1 MTGVATSAGDLT
13 EEWLSVALETDVR
26 SVRVE
31 RIGTGQTSATYRLRI
46 DADGIPETVVA
57 KLAEGDQEARRRV
70 ATAHRSEVGFY
81 TELAPTLGVRV
92 PACWYAD
99 ISEDATRFTLLL
111 EDLSPRAAGRQ
122 TDGCTVGQAVGAVRN
137 LARLHA
143 SRWNDE
149 TLRDVGFLVPLTRQ
163 RATFLADLVKVATR
177 RFIARYAGHLSDSDK
192 TTLRE
197 VAEALLDW
205 QVGRPEPFSVIH
217 GDYRLDNLMFHPA
230 GGEVVAVDWQTTTV
244 ALPARDLAYFIG
256 TSLPTQQR
264 RVMED
269 ELVMAYH
276 GELQEQT
283 TISYTY
289 DHCVADYRVG
299 HLHGPMI
306 TVLGSMT
313 SAGTR
318 DALADDM
325 FLSMARRSCAAVRD
339 LRSLEA
345 L

>member
-1 MTGVATSAGDLT
+1 VTGVATSAGDLT
-13 EEWLSVALETDVR
+13 EEWLSAALETDVR

-46 DADGIPETVVA
+46 DADGMPETMVA
-57 KLAEGDQEARRRV
+57 KLAEGDQDARRRV

-81 TELAPTLGVRV
+81 AELAPTLDVRV

-122 TDGCTVGQAVGAVRN
+122 TDGCTVGQAFGAVRN

-149 TLRDVGFLVPLTRQ
+149 TLRDVGFLMPLTRQ

-177 RFIARYAGHLSDSDK
+177 RFIARYAGHLSDGDK
-192 TTLRE
+192 TTLCE

-230 GGEVVAVDWQTTTV
+230 GGEVVAVDWQTITV

-264 RVMED
+264 RMVED
-269 ELVMAYH
+269 ELVLAYH
-276 GELQEQT
+276 RELQEQT
-283 TISYTY
+283 AISYTY

-318 DALADDM
+318 DALADEM
-325 FLSMARRSCAAVRD
+325 FVSMARRSCAAVRD